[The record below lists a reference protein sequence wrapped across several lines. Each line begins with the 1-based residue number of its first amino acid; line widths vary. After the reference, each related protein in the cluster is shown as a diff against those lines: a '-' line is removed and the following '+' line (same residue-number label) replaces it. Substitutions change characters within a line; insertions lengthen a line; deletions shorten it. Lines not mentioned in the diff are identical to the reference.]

1 MCTTVIFQ
9 YKCGCSEPVV
19 FECPFSAPPIS
30 SSGSSS
36 SPSENLRAQAHQNCS
51 KRYRLQQEKLFS
63 SSKRSGQTTSNLSS
77 PHAKPSGCAGT
88 PVSPFPKPTCLQ
100 IEKAEEH
107 SLGET
112 PVTELD
118 ELCHDCWQHEL
129 QLAKQSEDEDTA
141 VTEEGDE
148 EEGNRVQVNARILR
162 EISPN
167 ELVISPNI
175 ANINVNMTPMS
186 SARSFPSN

>member
-1 MCTTVIFQ
+1 M
-9 YKCGCSEPVV
+9 
-19 FECPFSAPPIS
+19 
-30 SSGSSS
+30 
-36 SPSENLRAQAHQNCS
+36 
-51 KRYRLQQEKLFS
+51 
-63 SSKRSGQTTSNLSS
+63 
-77 PHAKPSGCAGT
+77 
-88 PVSPFPKPTCLQ
+88 Q